1 MVRPNRR
8 NRRRCGRH
16 EFRRRFRQ
24 DQGRDWRPWLDQ
36 GSATG
41 TRTAGDVLPVA
52 GGRRV
57 VGISPGTHYRPGMR
71 PLRERRGGDG
81 LQDERVGSQD
91 GNDAAADRA

>member
-1 MVRPNRR
+1 
-8 NRRRCGRH
+8 
-16 EFRRRFRQ
+16 
-24 DQGRDWRPWLDQ
+24 
-36 GSATG
+36 
-41 TRTAGDVLPVA
+41 VA

-57 VGISPGTHYRPGMR
+57 VGIHPGTNYRPGTR